1 LEGMWKSINESRPAD
16 RADLA
21 AWYEAILNAQ
31 ESSGMSVAEAADEV
45 GITAT
50 TLYQWRRR
58 LSAMAAPDVDLQPA
72 SKLVRVH
79 VRRREEQPR
88 EARRSVVLRLGGE
101 RSIEVP
107 DGFDADEL
115 ARLIPVVVAC

>member
-1 LEGMWKSINESRPAD
+1 MWKSINESRPAD

-58 LSAMAAPDVDLQPA
+58 LSATPDVGLQPA
-72 SKLVRVH
+72 SESKLVRVH

>member
-1 LEGMWKSINESRPAD
+1 MWKSINESRPAS

-21 AWYEAILNAQ
+21 AWYEAIFNAQ
-31 ESSGMSVAEAADEV
+31 ESSGMSVSEAADEV

-58 LSAMAAPDVDLQPA
+58 LSAAPDVDLQPA
-72 SKLVRVH
+72 SGLVQVH

-88 EARRSVVLRLGGE
+88 EAPRSIVLRLGGD

-115 ARLIPVVVAC
+115 ARLIEVVVAC